1 MINSLQ
7 HIGQGVWNIDLTYDF
22 YRKYFGYKLKLN
34 DLTIEDEDMAQ
45 VIGSVETIR
54 TLMAL
59 NAKGGGVLELVE
71 HKSRPIKP
79 PSEDG
84 GYGNYGILEVGYG
97 VRRIEDVISDF
108 KGRGLHMLTQVYEI
122 PLMGGECWRY
132 AYLQDPDGL
141 MLQLIEDIKPDR
153 PQFRKPEVKG
163 VVHVGIGVSNLKRSK
178 MFYESVLGFD
188 KLLYEF
194 HGHIPGMDEIIGSP
208 LPMKLAIILVS
219 LS

>member
-45 VIGSVETIR
+45 VIGSVEKIR

-84 GYGNYGILEVGYG
+84 G
-97 VRRIEDVISDF
+97 
-108 KGRGLHMLTQVYEI
+108 KG
-122 PLMGGECWRY
+122 GGSCR
-132 AYLQDPDGL
+132 
-141 MLQLIEDIKPDR
+141 
-153 PQFRKPEVKG
+153 
-163 VVHVGIGVSNLKRSK
+163 NRS
-178 MFYESVLGFD
+178 FQS
-188 KLLYEF
+188 
-194 HGHIPGMDEIIGSP
+194 
-208 LPMKLAIILVS
+208 
-219 LS
+219 

>member
-7 HIGQGVWNIDLTYDF
+7 HIGQGVWNIDLTYNF

-59 NAKGGGVLELVE
+59 ELVE

-84 GYGNYGILEVGYG
+84 G
-97 VRRIEDVISDF
+97 
-108 KGRGLHMLTQVYEI
+108 KG
-122 PLMGGECWRY
+122 GGSCR
-132 AYLQDPDGL
+132 
-141 MLQLIEDIKPDR
+141 
-153 PQFRKPEVKG
+153 
-163 VVHVGIGVSNLKRSK
+163 NRS
-178 MFYESVLGFD
+178 FQS
-188 KLLYEF
+188 
-194 HGHIPGMDEIIGSP
+194 
-208 LPMKLAIILVS
+208 
-219 LS
+219 